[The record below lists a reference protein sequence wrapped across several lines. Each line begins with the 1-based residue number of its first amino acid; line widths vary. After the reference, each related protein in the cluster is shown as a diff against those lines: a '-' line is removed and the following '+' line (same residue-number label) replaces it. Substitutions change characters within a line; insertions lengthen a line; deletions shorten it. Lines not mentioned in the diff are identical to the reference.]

1 MLDDIVFKDTMIS
14 QQFFFVRVYEGRV
27 KQDVALVNSNIMQ
40 SYGLLP
46 GDVIL
51 LLGNRQIPFY
61 VQENSD
67 NKIDGIVIGENKLKL
82 LGIRSGERVP
92 VRKVSVSSIKEITL
106 APSEQKNYDLRKL
119 NLELRGRLVTRGIT
133 LESKEG
139 TFAVISYSPQVEV
152 GYISSETRINIAPE
166 SIRIAQKN
174 IPYVTLDD
182 VGGLSKQ
189 IRELLEIV
197 ELALTKVEIA
207 RILGLRPPK
216 GVLLYGP
223 PGTGKTLIAKAIAN
237 TIMANFF
244 YISGPEIGSK
254 YYGESE
260 KRLRDIFDQA
270 EKNAPSIIFID
281 EIDAIAPNRDTT
293 ASETDRRIVAQ
304 LLTLMDGLTSG
315 SGVVVIGATNRPNA
329 LDPALRRP
337 GRFDREIEI
346 PVPDKQGRLEILKIH
361 TRRVPLS
368 KEVDLEK
375 IAERTHGFVGADLE
389 ALVREAVLS
398 AYHRCNGNLECMQV
412 TMSDFDEALKNV
424 EPSALREF
432 RIEIPNTTWEDIVGL
447 EDIKLE
453 LKEVVEWPLKDPGL
467 YEEMKAEIP
476 SGILLY
482 GPPGT
487 GKTMLARAVAHESGA
502 NFIAINGP
510 ELMSMW
516 VGETERA
523 IREVFKKARQSSPTI
538 IFFDEIDAI
547 AVARGADP
555 NKVTD
560 RIVSQLLTE
569 MDGISKRREKVVVIA
584 ATNRP
589 DIVDPALLRPGRLE
603 KLIYVPPPD
612 YQTRIALFSRLINNR
627 PHEEIDI
634 ERLAKLTENYTPAEI
649 KGIVNKAVLLAIR
662 RAKLK
667 NEKPELTMSDFEE
680 ALKTVKPIVTQT
692 MLDYYVS
699 FYQRV
704 RRASGY
710 A

>member
-1 MLDDIVFKDTMIS
+1 MIT
-14 QQFFFVRVYEGRV
+14 QQFFFTRVYGG
-27 KQDVALVNSNIMQ
+27 KTKPDVALVSSSLMK

-46 GDVIL
+46 GDVIV

-61 VQENSD
+61 VQENPD
-67 NKIDGIVIGENKLKL
+67 PKADGIVVNEAKLKL
-82 LGIRSGERVP
+82 LGVRSGERVP
-92 VRKVSVSSIKEITL
+92 ARKAQLSSLKEVTL
-106 APSEQKNYDLRKL
+106 APSEQKAYDVRKL
-119 NLELRGRLVTRGIT
+119 NLELRGRLVARGLT

-139 TFAVISYSPQVEV
+139 TFAVVSYYPQVEV
-152 GYISSETRINIAPE
+152 GYISSDTQINIAPE
-166 SIRIAQKN
+166 SIRIVQKN

-189 IRELLEIV
+189 VSELLEIV
-197 ELALTKVEIA
+197 ELALVKTEVS
-207 RILGLRPPK
+207 RVLGLRPPK

-223 PGTGKTLIAKAIAN
+223 PGTGKTLIAKALAN
-237 TIMANFF
+237 AVMANFF

-260 KRLRDIFDQA
+260 KRLRDIFEQA

-281 EIDAIAPNRDTT
+281 EIDAVAPKRDLTT
-293 ASETDRRIVAQ
+293 SETDRRIVAQ

-346 PVPDKQGRLEILKIH
+346 PVPDRQGRLEILKIH
-361 TRRVPLS
+361 TRRVPLDQG
-368 KEVDLEK
+368 VDLER
-375 IAERTHGFVGADLE
+375 IADRTHGFVGADLE
-389 ALVREAVLS
+389 ALVREAVMN
-398 AYHRCNGNLECMQV
+398 AYRRCKGNLEKLVVRME
-412 TMSDFDEALKNV
+412 DFEEALKGV

-432 RIEIPNTTWEDIVGL
+432 RLEIPSTTWEDVVGL
-447 EDIKLE
+447 EDVKLE
-453 LKEVVEWPLKDPGL
+453 LKEVVEWPLKDPSL
-467 YEEMKAEIP
+467 YEEMRADIP

-523 IREVFKKARQSSPTI
+523 IRDVFKKARQASPSI

-547 AVARGADP
+547 ATARGADP
-555 NKVTD
+555 NRVTD
-560 RIVSQLLTE
+560 RVVSQLLTE
-569 MDGISKRREKVVVIA
+569 MDGINRRKEKVVVIA

-589 DIVDPALLRPGRLE
+589 DILDPALLRPGRLE

-612 YQTRIALFSRLINNR
+612 YRTRLALFSRLVGDR
-627 PHEEIDI
+627 PHGDIDF
-634 ERLAKLTENYTPAEI
+634 ERLAKLTENFTPAEI
-649 KGIVNKAVLLAIR
+649 KGVVNKAVLLAIR
-662 RAKLK
+662 RAK
-667 NEKPELTMSDFEE
+667 ETGSRPVLTMDDLEDAIKS
-680 ALKTVKPIVTQT
+680 LRPVVTQA
-692 MLDYYVS
+692 MLDYYAS
-699 FYQRV
+699 FYQTV

>member
-1 MLDDIVFKDTMIS
+1 MKETMILR
-14 QQFFFVRVYEGRV
+14 QYFFVRVFAGRT
-27 KQDVALVNSNIMQ
+27 KPDVALVSRNVMESN
-40 SYGLLP
+40 GLLP

-61 VQENSD
+61 VQENPD
-67 NKIDGIVIGENKLKL
+67 TKAEGVIVSEAKLKL
-82 LGIRSGERVP
+82 LGVRSGEKLP
-92 VRKVSVSSIKEITL
+92 ARKVQVSSLNELTL
-106 APSEQKNYDLRKL
+106 APSEQKAYDLRKL
-119 NLELRGRLVTRGIT
+119 NLELRGRLVIRGLT
-133 LESKEG
+133 LETKEG
-139 TFAVISYSPQVEV
+139 TFTVVSYSPQVEV
-152 GYISSETRINIAPE
+152 GYVSSETQINLAPE
-166 SIRIAQKN
+166 SLRLIQKN

-189 IRELLEIV
+189 IKELLEIV
-197 ELALTKVEIA
+197 ELALTKTEVS
-207 RILGLRPPK
+207 RVLGLRPPK

-260 KRLRDIFDQA
+260 KRLRDIFEQA

-293 ASETDRRIVAQ
+293 TSETDRKIVAQ

-346 PVPDKQGRLEILKIH
+346 PVPDRQGRLEILKIH
-361 TRRVPLS
+361 TRRVPLAPD
-368 KEVDLEK
+368 VDLEK
-375 IAERTHGFVGADLE
+375 IADRTHGFVGADLE
-389 ALVREAVLS
+389 ALVREAVMN
-398 AYHRCNGNLECMQV
+398 AYRRCNGDLECMQV
-412 TMSDFDEALKNV
+412 TMADFEEALKNV

-432 RIEIPNTTWEDIVGL
+432 RLEIPSTTWEDVVGL
-447 EDIKLE
+447 EDVKLE
-453 LKEVVEWPLKDPGL
+453 LREVVEWPLKDPTL

-523 IREVFKKARQSSPTI
+523 IREVFRKARQASPAI

-547 AVARGADP
+547 ATARGADP
-555 NKVTD
+555 NRVTD
-560 RIVSQLLTE
+560 RVVSQLLTE
-569 MDGISKRREKVVVIA
+569 MDGINKRKEKVIVIA

-589 DIVDPALLRPGRLE
+589 DILDPALLRPGRLE

-612 YQTRIALFSRLINNR
+612 YQTRIALFSRLISGR
-627 PHEEIDI
+627 PHGDIDF

-649 KGIVNKAVLLAIR
+649 KGIVNKAILLAIR
-662 RAKLK
+662 RAKMS
-667 NEKPELTMSDFEE
+667 NTKPVLTMNDLEE
-680 ALKTVKPIVTQT
+680 ALKTVKPIVTQA
-692 MLDYYVS
+692 MLDYYAS